1 MKVLVVYE
9 SKYGQ
14 SAKIAEHIAKSA
26 RSRGYLATATEV
38 GFAGDVDLAT
48 QDAIFVVAP
57 VYFSRHPKS
66 IRHFLTRRA
75 ALLSMIPGAFVSVS
89 GAAANPHP
97 EARAEA
103 RSIAEAL
110 CRRAGWRPK
119 VIATVGGAMA
129 YPRYNW
135 LVRAVIK
142 RISARKG
149 GPTDTTRIHE
159 TTNWKEVEGVVE
171 AVLAQLPA
179 RNASD
184 HTRALRAV

>member
-14 SAKIAEHIAKSA
+14 SAKIAEHIGKTA
-26 RSRGYLATATEV
+26 RGRGHAAIVTEV
-38 GFAGDVDLAT
+38 GFAGDVDLPM

-89 GAAANPHP
+89 GSAASPHP
-97 EARAEA
+97 AARAEV

-110 CRRAGWRPK
+110 CRRAGWRPRL
-119 VIATVGGAMA
+119 VATVGGAMA

-135 LVRAVIK
+135 LLRAIIK

-149 GPTDTTRIHE
+149 GPTDTTRVHE
-159 TTNWKEVEGVVE
+159 TTDWKEVDGVVE
-171 AVLAQLPA
+171 AVLAELPA
-179 RNASD
+179 KKASD
-184 HTRALRAV
+184 HTVRAV